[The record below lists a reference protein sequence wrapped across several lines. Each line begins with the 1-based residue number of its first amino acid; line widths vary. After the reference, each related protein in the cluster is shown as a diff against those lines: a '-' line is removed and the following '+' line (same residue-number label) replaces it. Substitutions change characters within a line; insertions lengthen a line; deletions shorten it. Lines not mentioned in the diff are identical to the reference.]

1 MAHGR
6 THPSSGEAAVI
17 TAVADTNIY
26 ISAMLFGGP
35 CETILGMAR
44 AGLINLS
51 HSQAIERELRRI
63 LHDKFSWND
72 PQVRDAIM
80 ELRLVSTHILPAL
93 HLSGLVQDEAD
104 HRILEC
110 AVAARADYLIT
121 GDKRHLQPLKHF
133 RGVSIVSPRGFLN
146 LFS

>member
-1 MAHGR
+1 M
-6 THPSSGEAAVI
+6 I

-26 ISAMLFGGP
+26 ISVMLFGGP

-44 AGLINLS
+44 AGLIDLS
-51 HSQAIERELRRI
+51 HSSAIERELRRI
-63 LHDKFSWND
+63 LHDKFGWND
-72 PQVRDAIM
+72 PHVRDAIL
-80 ELRLVSTHILPAL
+80 ELRLVSTRILPAL

-110 AVAARADYLIT
+110 AVAARVDYLIT

-133 RGVSIVSPRGFLN
+133 RGISIVSPRAFLN
-146 LFS
+146 QFS

>member
-1 MAHGR
+1 M
-6 THPSSGEAAVI
+6 I

-44 AGLINLS
+44 AGLIDLS
-51 HSQAIERELRRI
+51 HSSAIERELRRI
-63 LHDKFSWND
+63 LHDKFGWND
-72 PQVRDAIM
+72 PHVRDAIL
-80 ELRLVSTHILPAL
+80 ELRLVSTRILPAL
-93 HLSGLVQDEAD
+93 HLLGLVQDEAD

-110 AVAARADYLIT
+110 AVAARVDYLIT

-133 RGVSIVSPRGFLN
+133 RGISIVSPRAFLN
-146 LFS
+146 QFS